1 MKGVLSDNDI
11 KMLIAIGTG
20 TLSLVGSEGAYIR
33 ELSKI
38 RTKLENSLRKQ
49 GVEIPVREGTSY
61 HGLTSSDQN
70 EITSEGG
77 YTIKIVEQ

>member
-1 MKGVLSDNDI
+1 MSGVLSDNDI

-20 TLSLVGSEGAYIR
+20 TLNLVGSEEAYIR

-38 RTKLENSLRKQ
+38 RTKLENSLGKQ
-49 GVEIPVREGTSY
+49 GVKIPVREGANY
-61 HGLTSSDQN
+61 HNLASSDKN

-77 YTIKIVEQ
+77 FTIKIVE